1 MNTKIVKVSGTE
13 YTLQK
18 LAPREFYLM
27 KERCTI
33 NGQLNDLKMY
43 DELFEHVV
51 VNPKVTLDDFEDVET
66 IEGLMKEALTFQL
79 KRTEGIVSPK
89 GKK

>member
-1 MNTKIVKVSGTE
+1 MNTKIVKVDGTE

-27 KERCTI
+27 KERCTT

-43 DELFEHVV
+43 DELFEHVI

-66 IEGLMKEALTFQL
+66 VEGLMKEALTFQL
-79 KRTEGIVSPK
+79 KRTKGSVSPK